1 MLDSFWSSLYIQG
14 KIPARGGEVA
24 QEEER
29 WLNEEKR
36 WLYLRRRGSSMG
48 AHLTVNQ

>member
-29 WLNEEKR
+29 WLK
-36 WLYLRRRGSSMG
+36 RRRGGSMRRRG
-48 AHLTVNQ
+48 GSI